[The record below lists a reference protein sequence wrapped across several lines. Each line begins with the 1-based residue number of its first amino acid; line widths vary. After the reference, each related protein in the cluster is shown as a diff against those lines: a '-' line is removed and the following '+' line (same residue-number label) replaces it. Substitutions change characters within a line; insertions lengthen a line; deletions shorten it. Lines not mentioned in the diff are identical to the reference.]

1 MLWAPM
7 ERREIMQVGCARN
20 STIEQ
25 EAGFE
30 AQLRQLKAAGC
41 DKVFAEH
48 VSANEQV
55 CRGLRFLDGFCQ
67 SAWAVDSELTDAQRT
82 SINKACDANHKVC
95 ESMRTFSNAV
105 NCQVQ
110 CDLALAN

>member
-30 AQLRQLKAAGC
+30 AQLRQLMAAGC
-41 DKVFAEH
+41 DKVFAEQFRQMSKYVVAFVFLTVF
-48 VSANEQV
+48 VSP
-55 CRGLRFLDGFCQ
+55 
-67 SAWAVDSELTDAQRT
+67 AWAVDSELTDAQRT
-82 SINKACDANHKVC
+82 SINKACDANHKC
-95 ESMRTFSNAV
+95 ARACAPSRTP
-105 NCQVQ
+105 
-110 CDLALAN
+110 